1 MLKKIVYG
9 VAAASLVL
17 AAQVASADD
26 TQFWTG
32 ETYQG
37 VSALPFDAFSNKA
50 EVRSDAMAPEAAP
63 RIERLIPQDS
73 ATQMAIAPA
82 PYDTNAGYFN

>member
-1 MLKKIVYG
+1 MLKKVAYG
-9 VAAASLVL
+9 VVAASLVL
-17 AAQVASADD
+17 AAQVAPADD

-63 RIERLIPQDS
+63 RIERLVPQDS
-73 ATQMAIAPA
+73 AMQVAITPET
-82 PYDTNAGYFN
+82 YDSDTGSFN

>member
-1 MLKKIVYG
+1 MLKKVVIGV
-9 VAAASLVL
+9 VAAGLVL
-17 AAQVASADD
+17 GAQVASADD

-50 EVRSDAMAPEAAP
+50 EVRTDAMAPEAAP
-63 RIERLIPQDS
+63 RIEPLVPQER
-73 ATQMAIAPA
+73 ATHVATFPA
-82 PYDTNAGYFN
+82 TYDTDTGFFN

>member
-1 MLKKIVYG
+1 MLKK
-9 VAAASLVL
+9 VAFALMAGSLVF

-37 VSALPFDAFSNKA
+37 VSALPFDALSRYD
-50 EVRSDAMAPEAAP
+50 RSDAKAPMAVPQ
-63 RIERLIPQDS
+63 IERLTPRESVMEVAIFPMTYDS
-73 ATQMAIAPA
+73 
-82 PYDTNAGYFN
+82 DTGRFN

>member
-17 AAQVASADD
+17 AAQVVSADD

-50 EVRSDAMAPEAAP
+50 EVRRDAMAPEAAP
-63 RIERLIPQDS
+63 RIEPLTPREDAMEVASFPMTYDS
-73 ATQMAIAPA
+73 
-82 PYDTNAGYFN
+82 DTGRFN

>member
-9 VAAASLVL
+9 VVAASLVL

-37 VSALPFDAFSNKA
+37 VSALPFDAFSK
-50 EVRSDAMAPEAAP
+50 EVGPDAMASEAAP
-63 RIERLIPQDS
+63 RIERLMPQDS
-73 ATQMAIAPA
+73 VTQVAIVPS
-82 PYDTNAGYFN
+82 PYDTDAGYFN